1 MSKVS
6 KCCKVN
12 ESRFGTCANCGLPF
26 KGIEREPF
34 TPLEAKEECK
44 CVYKFDCE
52 IHDICGGAE
61 CKGCG
66 EHLDSPETICEN
78 CDEELVKDFPTPQ
91 LEKGWEEEMFKY
103 SHEKYIGSSSDLY
116 INTTRAIKICSQ
128 ALADNRRKV
137 VEELK
142 PKIGMLRQWLN
153 EDRITDVNKMVDN
166 EQIEKWLGLQDLKNK

>member
-1 MSKVS
+1 MNQE
-6 KCCKVN
+6 CC
-12 ESRFGTCANCGLPF
+12 ENCKEFNITG
-26 KGIEREPF
+26 EPNPRCVQSF
-34 TPLEAKEECK
+34 CPCHTPLEAKEKCSKCK
-44 CVYKFDCE
+44 KTLTDNWQKREKICYFCV
-52 IHDICGGAE
+52 
-61 CKGCG
+61 
-66 EHLDSPETICEN
+66 
-78 CDEELVKDFPTPQ
+78 VKDFPTPQ

>member
-78 CDEELVKDFPTPQ
+78 CDEECPIHSPTQ
-91 LEKGWEEEMFKY
+91 KLEKGWEEDFEVLPEHRE
-103 SHEKYIGSSSDLY
+103 SQ
-116 INTTRAIKICSQ
+116 IKWIKELLSQ